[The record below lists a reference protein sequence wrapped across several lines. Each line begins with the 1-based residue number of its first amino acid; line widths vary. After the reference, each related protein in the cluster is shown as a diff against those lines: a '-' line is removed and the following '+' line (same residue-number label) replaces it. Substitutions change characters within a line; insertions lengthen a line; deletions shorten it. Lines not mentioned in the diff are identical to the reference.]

1 MARGILVDGDNHF
14 IVHGPKPSPE
24 AALRLVRRWSVI
36 QIGSGIV
43 ATGDDRWRMVT
54 REYRERLEWAVVV
67 AGERGPQAAVEEL
80 LDEMRARG
88 IRVEQWPGE
97 AWQGEE

>member
-1 MARGILVDGDNHF
+1 MARGILVHSDNHF
-14 IVHGPKPSPE
+14 IVDGPKPSPG

-43 ATGDDRWRMVT
+43 ATGDDGWRMVT

-67 AGERGPQAAVEEL
+67 AGERPPQPAVVDLLNEL
-80 LDEMRARG
+80 RARG

-97 AWQGEE
+97 PWPGED